1 MEFGDT
7 FQILQ
12 KAGGLTLNFPL
23 CSCLLCVLSQRVFQ
37 PTNLNESNVLGMINC
52 GASFIQE
59 SH

>member
-37 PTNLNESNVLGMINC
+37 PTNPNESNVLGMINC